1 MNLRSAYEQ
10 QGAVVVRQ
18 VLNEAEISLVASAI
32 EANLHDLSPRAKRA
46 SAEEDGSFIEDFC
59 SWQRV
64 PLIEQVVRL
73 PALAQLAAEVMG
85 SQQVRFFHD
94 HMLVKEPGTSQ
105 RTPWHQDIP
114 YYNVEGRQN
123 VSMWVPVDP
132 VPRSVTLEFLAGSHI
147 GPWYMPRSFLDEQAK
162 WFPEGSLSELPE
174 IVDGDPRVIGWEL
187 EPGDVVCFHMQTL
200 HTAAG
205 NPGPNRRR
213 VLSLRFLGDDMVHAP
228 RQWATSP
235 EFPGLASRL
244 PSGVEMNDS
253 LFPVLHTSV

>member
-1 MNLRSAYEQ
+1 MKRRTEYEQ
-10 QGAVVVRQ
+10 RGAVVVRQ
-18 VLNEAEISLVASAI
+18 VLDQEEISLVASAI
-32 EANLHDLSPRAKRA
+32 EANLQHLSPSAKRA

-73 PALAQLAAEVMG
+73 PALAQLAAELMG
-85 SQQVRFFHD
+85 SEQVRFFHD

-123 VSMWVPVDP
+123 VSMWIPVDP
-132 VPRSVTLEFLAGSHI
+132 VPRSVALEFLAGSHL

-162 WFPEGSLSELPE
+162 WFPEGSLSELPA
-174 IVDGDPRVIGWEL
+174 IDADDPRVIGWEL

-205 NPGPNRRR
+205 NPGPHRRR

-244 PSGVEMNDS
+244 PAGAEMDDP
-253 LFPVLHTSV
+253 LFPVLRSSV